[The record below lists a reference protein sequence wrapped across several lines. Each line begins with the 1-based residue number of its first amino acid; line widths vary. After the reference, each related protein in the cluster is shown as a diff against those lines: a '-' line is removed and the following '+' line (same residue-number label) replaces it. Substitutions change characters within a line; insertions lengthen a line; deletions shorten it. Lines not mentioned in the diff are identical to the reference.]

1 MDAVCRERPAV
12 TLGAGVARRRLQRS
26 WYFYDWA
33 NSAFSTTV
41 VTVFLGPYLTT
52 LAEDATVDGRVG
64 FLLWQVRPGSYFSL
78 LVSLSVVLQVLVLP
92 VTGAVA
98 DRSRHQR
105 ELLATFAGVGAVTT
119 MLMVTLTDGRY
130 VLGGVLLVVAN
141 LAFGMSVV
149 VYNAFLP
156 QVATPDERDAVSSRG
171 WALGYLGG
179 AILLALNLGLFLGHE
194 SFGITEGEA
203 VRISLLSAGV
213 WWAVFTVIPVVGLRN
228 RAERGVDLPTPPPGS
243 VLTSG
248 FRQLGG
254 TLRDIRR
261 YPQTLLFLLGY
272 LLYNDGVQTVI
283 ALAAVFIEKE
293 LLLDTTV
300 SIAVILLVQV
310 VAFAGALAL
319 GRLAGR
325 WGAQRVILASLVAW
339 TGVVAVAFVLPAEWP
354 VGVFALATVIGF
366 VLGGTQALSRS
377 LYSQLIPRLREA
389 EYFAFYEL
397 SERGTSW
404 LGTLTFAV
412 VYEVSGSYRV
422 AIIALVVF
430 FVLGALV
437 LRRVRVGEAID
448 AVGNTR
454 PAVL

>member
-1 MDAVCRERPAV
+1 MTAPVDRS
-12 TLGAGVARRRLQRS
+12 RRRLQRS

-52 LAEDATVDGRVG
+52 LAEDAAGADGRVG

-78 LVSLSVVLQVLVLP
+78 LVSLSVVLQVLILP
-92 VTGAVA
+92 VTGAIA

-105 ELLATFAGVGAVTT
+105 QLLASFAAVGAAAT
-119 MLMVTLTDGRY
+119 MLMVTLTDGRF
-130 VLGGVLLVVAN
+130 VLGGILLVVAN

-179 AILLALNLGLFLGHE
+179 AILLAANLALFLGHE
-194 SFGITEGEA
+194 AFGLTEGEA
-203 VRISLLSAGV
+203 VRLSLLSAGV

-228 RAERGVDLPTPPPGS
+228 RSERGEGAPAPPSGS

-254 TLRDIRR
+254 TLRDLRR

-272 LLYNDGVQTVI
+272 LLYNDGIQTVI
-283 ALAAVFIEKE
+283 ALAAVYIEKE
-293 LLLDTTV
+293 LLLDTTI

-310 VAFAGALAL
+310 VAFVGALAL

-325 WGAQRVILASLVAW
+325 YGAQRVILGSLVAW

-354 VGVFALATVIGF
+354 VGVFGLATVIGF
-366 VLGGTQALSRS
+366 VLGGSQALSRS

-389 EYFAFYEL
+389 EYFAFYEI

-404 LGTLTFAV
+404 LGTLTFALA
-412 VYEVSGSYRV
+412 YEVSGSYRV
-422 AIIALVVF
+422 AILALVVF
-430 FVLGALV
+430 FVLGMLV
-437 LRRVRVGEAID
+437 LRRVRVAEGIEE
-448 AVGNTR
+448 VGNTP

>member
-1 MDAVCRERPAV
+1 MTEV
-12 TLGAGVARRRLQRS
+12 GAFASADSRRQQRA

-52 LAEDATVDGRVG
+52 LAEDAAGVDGRVG
-64 FLLWQVRPGSYFSL
+64 FLLWDVRPGTYFSL

-92 VTGAVA
+92 VTGAIA
-98 DRSRHQR
+98 DRSGHQR
-105 ELLATFAGVGAVTT
+105 QLLASFAAIGSVAT
-119 MLMVTLTDGRY
+119 MTMVVLTEGRF

-149 VYNAFLP
+149 VYNSFLP
-156 QVATPDERDAVSSRG
+156 QISTPDERDRVSSRG

-179 AILLALNLGLFLGHE
+179 AVLLVLNLALYLGHDQI
-194 SFGITEGEA
+194 GLTEREA

-228 RAERGVDLPTPPPGS
+228 PSRPAATTAAGAQAPVSGGVLS
-243 VLTSG
+243 SG
-248 FRQLGG
+248 FGQLRG

-261 YPQTLLFLLGY
+261 YPQTLLFLLAY
-272 LLYNDGVQTVI
+272 LLYNDGIQTVI

-293 LLLDTTV
+293 LLLDTSV

-325 WGAQRVILASLVAW
+325 WGAQRVILLSLLVWGAIVVLAFFLPEKQPL
-339 TGVVAVAFVLPAEWP
+339 GVYVIAAM
-354 VGVFALATVIGF
+354 IGF
-366 VLGGTQALSRS
+366 VLGGSQALSRS
-377 LYSQLIPRLREA
+377 LYSQLIPRAREA
-389 EYFAFYEL
+389 EYFAFYEI

-404 LGTLTFAV
+404 LGTLAFALT
-412 VYEVSGSYRV
+412 YEISGSYRV
-422 AIIALVVF
+422 AIVVLVVF
-430 FVLGALV
+430 FVAGGLL

-448 AVGNTR
+448 AVGNPR

>member
-1 MDAVCRERPAV
+1 MTAPVDRS
-12 TLGAGVARRRLQRS
+12 RRRLQRS

-52 LAEDATVDGRVG
+52 LAEDAAGADGRVG

-78 LVSLSVVLQVLVLP
+78 LVSLSVVLQVVVLP
-92 VTGAVA
+92 VTGAIA

-105 ELLATFAGVGAVTT
+105 QLLASFAAVGAATT

-130 VLGGVLLVVAN
+130 VLGGILLVVAN

-179 AILLALNLGLFLGHE
+179 AILLAANLGLFLGHE
-194 SFGITEGEA
+194 TFGLTEGEA
-203 VRISLLSAGV
+203 VRLSLLSAGV

-228 RAERGVDLPTPPPGS
+228 RSERGEGVPAPPSGS

-254 TLRDIRR
+254 TLRDLRR

-272 LLYNDGVQTVI
+272 LLYNDGIQTVI
-283 ALAAVFIEKE
+283 ALAAVYIEKE

-310 VAFAGALAL
+310 VAFVGALAL

-325 WGAQRVILASLVAW
+325 YGAQRVILGSLVAW

-354 VGVFALATVIGF
+354 VGVFGLATVIGF
-366 VLGGTQALSRS
+366 VLGGSQALSRS

-389 EYFAFYEL
+389 EYFAFYEI

-404 LGTLTFAV
+404 LGTLTFALA
-412 VYEVSGSYRV
+412 YEVSGSYRV
-422 AIIALVVF
+422 AILALVVF
-430 FVLGALV
+430 FVLGMLV
-437 LRRVRVGEAID
+437 LRRVRVAEGIE
-448 AVGNTR
+448 AVGNTP

>member
-1 MDAVCRERPAV
+1 MTVDPS
-12 TLGAGVARRRLQRS
+12 RRRLQRS

-52 LAEDATVDGRVG
+52 LAEDAAGADGRVG

-92 VTGAVA
+92 VTGAIA

-105 ELLATFAGVGAVTT
+105 QLLASFAAVGAAAT
-119 MLMVTLTDGRY
+119 MFMVTLTDARY

-156 QVATPDERDAVSSRG
+156 QISTPDERDAVSSRG

-179 AILLALNLGLFLGHE
+179 AILLAANLGLFLGHE
-194 SFGITEGEA
+194 TFGLTEGQA
-203 VRISLLSAGV
+203 VRLSLLSAGV

-228 RAERGVDLPTPPPGS
+228 RVERGEGVPAPPSGS

-248 FRQLGG
+248 FRQLRG
-254 TLRDIRR
+254 TLGDLRR

-272 LLYNDGVQTVI
+272 LLYNDGIQTVI
-283 ALAAVFIEKE
+283 ALAAVYIEKE

-310 VAFAGALAL
+310 VAFVGALAL

-325 WGAQRVILASLVAW
+325 YGAQRVILGSLIAW

-354 VGVFALATVIGF
+354 VGVFGLATVIGF
-366 VLGGTQALSRS
+366 VLGGSQALSRS

-389 EYFAFYEL
+389 EYFAFYEI

-404 LGTLTFAV
+404 LGTLTFALA
-412 VYEVSGSYRV
+412 YEVSGSYRV
-422 AIIALVVF
+422 AILALVVF
-430 FVLGALV
+430 FVLGMAI
-437 LRRVRVGEAID
+437 LRRVRVAEGIE
-448 AVGNTR
+448 AVGNTP